1 MRVCVATDV
10 RTLGI
15 EGDWFTIAQNRQQ
28 WSTICEQQ
36 FYLSNAVEFCAAN
49 RLSQSQTFSCTCG
62 CTFKCFGDLTRHKNF
77 CGTQQDNNGSL
88 EAPTFHCFYGRTFC
102 RKGDLARHSHFCK
115 AI

>member
-1 MRVCVATDV
+1 MMDV

-49 RLSQSQTFSCTCG
+49 RLSQSQTFLYVHAVILLSALETSQDIRIFVALNKITMEAWKPLLFTVSMEG
-62 CTFKCFGDLTRHKNF
+62 LSVGK
-77 CGTQQDNNGSL
+77 GTLPG
-88 EAPTFHCFYGRTFC
+88 THIF
-102 RKGDLARHSHFCK
+102 ARLFNPDY
-115 AI
+115 